1 MISDNIK
8 ACIVRSRDE
17 GLSYPTISRIFEVS
31 ADAARKLVDK
41 ERLIAEVGPKP
52 TIRKSRFSGQV
63 KRELGKIIAEN
74 PNIAATKIP
83 RLLQEALPEGT
94 AIPKRTTCQQM
105 IKELGFER
113 RKAKRKQFIS
123 SVNQQKR
130 LEFAREY
137 LAKEDWSWDLVIWS
151 DETMVRKCSQGKEIY
166 FWCHKDRETPPEF
179 YNGQMQNG
187 GFGVMF
193 WGCFSRLGVGP
204 LVVVEGSMNS
214 QTYIEIIRDYLLDEI
229 KAAKESFGVD
239 MIFMQDN
246 APAHKSNAVTRF
258 FQQRNIQTLPWPPQ
272 SPDLNPIENL
282 WAIIK
287 QRRATKFGVPR
298 TRNDLIDQVLEIW
311 DSIEPELIE
320 VLADSAP
327 RRLTKCL
334 ANNGLHSG
342 Y

>member
-151 DETMVRKCSQGKEIY
+151 DETMVRKCPQGKEIY
-166 FWCHKDRETPPEF
+166 FWCQKDRETPPEF

-193 WGCFSRLGVGP
+193 
-204 LVVVEGSMNS
+204 
-214 QTYIEIIRDYLLDEI
+214 
-229 KAAKESFGVD
+229 
-239 MIFMQDN
+239 
-246 APAHKSNAVTRF
+246 
-258 FQQRNIQTLPWPPQ
+258 
-272 SPDLNPIENL
+272 
-282 WAIIK
+282 
-287 QRRATKFGVPR
+287 
-298 TRNDLIDQVLEIW
+298 
-311 DSIEPELIE
+311 
-320 VLADSAP
+320 
-327 RRLTKCL
+327 
-334 ANNGLHSG
+334 
-342 Y
+342 